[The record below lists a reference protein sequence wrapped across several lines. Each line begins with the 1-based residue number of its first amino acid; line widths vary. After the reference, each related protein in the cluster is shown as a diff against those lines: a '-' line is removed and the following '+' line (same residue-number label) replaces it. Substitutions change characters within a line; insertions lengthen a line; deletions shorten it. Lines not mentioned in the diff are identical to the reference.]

1 MVRILI
7 TAAALAFAGAA
18 NAQAPVVTAVPATAV
33 SGKIIA
39 GDTLWACSG
48 AACTTARI
56 DSRPAI
62 ACAQVVKQI
71 GAVSSFS
78 VGSTALGAED
88 LAKCNTRAKAATAL
102 ARN

>member
-1 MVRILI
+1 MVRTLI
-7 TAAALAFAGAA
+7 AAATLAFAGAA
-18 NAQAPVVTAVPATAV
+18 YAQAPVVTATPATAI

-48 AACTTARI
+48 AACTTAKI

-71 GAVSSFS
+71 GAVSSFA
-78 VGSTALGAED
+78 VGGTALGADD
-88 LAKCNTRAKAATAL
+88 LAKCNTRAKAVTAL